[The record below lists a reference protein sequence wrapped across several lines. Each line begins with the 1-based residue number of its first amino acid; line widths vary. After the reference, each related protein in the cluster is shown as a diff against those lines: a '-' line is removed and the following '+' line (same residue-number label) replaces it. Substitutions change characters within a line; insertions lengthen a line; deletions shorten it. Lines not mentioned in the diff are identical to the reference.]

1 MWSTMMTLTPMVL
14 EYTTKVSE
22 YLDTKYSN
30 LIMVFTDMLGSENML
45 STLVTLNPMVS
56 GSHGDV

>member
-1 MWSTMMTLTPMVL
+1 MMTLTPMEL

>member
-1 MWSTMMTLTPMVL
+1 MMTLTPMVL